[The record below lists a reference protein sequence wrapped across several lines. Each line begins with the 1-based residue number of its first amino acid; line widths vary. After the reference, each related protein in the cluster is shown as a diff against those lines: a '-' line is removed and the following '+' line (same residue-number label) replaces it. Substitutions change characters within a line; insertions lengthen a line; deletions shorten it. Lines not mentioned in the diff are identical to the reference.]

1 MKAIVSFVFRGV
13 IILYQKMISPLLP
26 SSCRYTP
33 SCSKYAL
40 DAIKKYGPW
49 RGGELTLKRI
59 CSCHP
64 WGGHGNDPVL

>member
-1 MKAIVSFVFRGV
+1 MKAIVAFIFSGV

-26 SSCRYTP
+26 SSCRYNP

-49 RGGELTLKRI
+49 RGFELTLKRI